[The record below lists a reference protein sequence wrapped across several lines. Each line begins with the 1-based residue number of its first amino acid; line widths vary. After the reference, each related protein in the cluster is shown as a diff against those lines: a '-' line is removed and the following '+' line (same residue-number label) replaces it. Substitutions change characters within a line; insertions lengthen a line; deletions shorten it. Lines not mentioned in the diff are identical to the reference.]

1 MAFHYLK
8 QQDMVRTLATK
19 SSVGSV
25 RPSGSRSKRAAR
37 TASDTHVGTSTL
49 DLGLRIVE
57 FLARQERPAPLGKI
71 ATNLSASKA
80 TVYRHLQTLVRHGF
94 ARRSGDSGSYQAG
107 VKLLI
112 LGEASRRGFD
122 VVPSA
127 RDELTDLGK
136 LTGQAASVAAIV
148 DGELVV
154 LDMVQGHSV
163 VEFGTRPGTRLGIH
177 ASALG
182 KIWLAFGADA
192 DKAPCWNE
200 PLRAWTSSTITDHA
214 ALKRA
219 VSLTH
224 KRGYALAPNET
235 IIGINTIAA
244 PVFNHRSELVAALGI
259 TGSIQFIEANPKPRL
274 IKAVI
279 AAADRVSQ
287 RLRSGD

>member
-1 MAFHYLK
+1 MKRKA
-8 QQDMVRTLATK
+8 MPETLTADT
-19 SSVGSV
+19 SVDD
-25 RPSGSRSKRAAR
+25 PRS
-37 TASDTHVGTSTL
+37 GTSTL
-49 DLGLRIVE
+49 DLALRIIE
-57 FLARQERPAPLGKI
+57 FLARQERPASLGMI
-71 ATNLSASKA
+71 AETLSASKA

-94 ARRSGDSGSYQAG
+94 ARRSGDKGSYQAG
-107 VKLLI
+107 VKLLV

-127 RDELTDLGK
+127 RDELTELGK
-136 LTGQAASVAAIV
+136 LTGQAASVTAIV

-177 ASALG
+177 SSALG
-182 KIWLAFGADA
+182 KIWLAFGTGAA
-192 DKAPCWNE
+192 EARCWRE
-200 PLRAWTSSTITDHA
+200 PLKAWTSETITDHA

-219 VSLTH
+219 VNVVK

-259 TGSIQFIEANPKPRL
+259 TGSIQFIEANPNPKL
-274 IKAVI
+274 IAAVI
-279 AAADRVSQ
+279 AAAKRVSQ
-287 RLRSGD
+287 RLRSGE

>member
-1 MAFHYLK
+1 MTRAS
-8 QQDMVRTLATK
+8 VTET
-19 SSVGSV
+19 SVGNV
-25 RPSGSRSKRAAR
+25 RVGSDALVKPAM
-37 TASDTHVGTSTL
+37 ASAERVGTSTL

-71 ATNLSASKA
+71 ALNLSASKA

-94 ARRSGDSGSYQAG
+94 ARRSGDNGSYQAG

-112 LGEASRRGFD
+112 LGEATRRGFD

-163 VEFGTRPGTRLGIH
+163 VEFGTRAGTRLGMH

-182 KIWLAFGADA
+182 KIWLAFGAGA
-192 DKAPCWNE
+192 DDAPCWRE
-200 PLRAWTSSTITDHA
+200 PLKAWTSATITDHA
-214 ALKRA
+214 TLRRA
-219 VSLTH
+219 VALTK
-224 KRGYALAPNET
+224 KRRYALAPNET

-259 TGSIQFIEANPKPRL
+259 TGSIQFIEANPKPHL
-274 IKAVI
+274 IKAVTT
-279 AAADRVSQ
+279 AAERVSQ
-287 RLRSGD
+287 KLRSGD